1 MQLPKTACLNPS
13 PSYYA
18 QFNGYTL
25 GLLLTLVFMA
35 LLYFLGSQVLARIT
49 LRGMTEEERAT
60 RRAAF
65 NSTMLAR
72 ALLLLYLARCC
83 ACVLRACAMATHACP
98 TDRFTPA

>member
-49 LRGMTEEERAT
+49 LRGMTEEE
-60 RRAAF
+60 
-65 NSTMLAR
+65 
-72 ALLLLYLARCC
+72 
-83 ACVLRACAMATHACP
+83 
-98 TDRFTPA
+98 